1 MPLKAS
7 RSFSNRGGQ
16 WRSFINHDASL
27 YLHLGNISP
36 SSRFGTGFNQR
47 CQRFWRS
54 QPPLR
59 STTFQRHFPSRVM
72 QHYCRSVILIDLM
85 TNKFIHSLS
94 IIIEASSQLASH
106 SLASSLL
113 PKTLCGFFY
122 NGTRSPFATF
132 RACLQIVGEVQHVH
146 RSGGMPDVI
155 NAAPVGLCVA
165 QSANLPQ
172 RQGQSR
178 PHVVKTWVP
187 P

>member
-1 MPLKAS
+1 MPAILEVSAS
-7 RSFSNRGGQ
+7 YS
-16 WRSFINHDASL
+16 
-27 YLHLGNISP
+27 
-36 SSRFGTGFNQR
+36 
-47 CQRFWRS
+47 
-54 QPPLR
+54 LR

-85 TNKFIHSLS
+85 TNKFIHSFS